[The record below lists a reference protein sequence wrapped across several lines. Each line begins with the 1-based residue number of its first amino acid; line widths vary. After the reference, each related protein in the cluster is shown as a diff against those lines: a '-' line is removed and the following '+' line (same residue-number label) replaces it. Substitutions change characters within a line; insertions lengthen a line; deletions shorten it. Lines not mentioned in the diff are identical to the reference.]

1 MIVLRLAGEWTIQS
15 LVRPHWLNAPLAT
28 VSGFTGS
35 AQIGYFVTAVTTAPG
50 EVKPKRCSNRL

>member
-50 EVKPKRCSNRL
+50 E